1 MKEKYE
7 LEYLFKTS
15 AKVLENLIFMP
26 SGLTEWFADDVKIR
40 DDIYSFDWNGSIEQA
55 KLLNKSKASSK
66 IRWQWVDDAEDNPDA
81 YFEISFIIAPM
92 TNAVVLKIVDFAEE
106 DDFEDSKLL
115 WDQAVQDLKRVLGA

>member
-1 MKEKYE
+1 MKEKFE

-15 AKVLENLIFMP
+15 PKVLENLIFMP
-26 SGLTEWFADDVKIR
+26 SGLAEWFADDVKIR

-55 KLLNKSKASSK
+55 KLLTKSKASSK
-66 IRWQWVDDAEDNPDA
+66 IRWQWLDDMDDNPEA

-92 TNAVVLKIVDFAEE
+92 TNSVVLKITDFAKE
-106 DDFEDSKLL
+106 DDFDDSKLL